1 MKKKVL
7 TKALIVDHLNESIGL
22 SKRECQNFFE
32 NFLEILCDQL
42 KSNNDVKIFGKEIR
56 NSGYNTIKSNIA
68 VLGKKPYVYKE
79 PSIKSICIYIYY

>member
-32 NFLEILCDQL
+32 NFLELRSSTAKYSKSSNPSELLL
-42 KSNNDVKIFGKEIR
+42 KDRSPPAII
-56 NSGYNTIKSNIA
+56 
-68 VLGKKPYVYKE
+68 P
-79 PSIKSICIYIYY
+79 